1 MFRPALPVVAAM
13 MATTWTVPVSAQ
25 SVCGGEVLFQ
35 CATDDPDAREQITV
49 CARGESYI
57 LARHVLSSG
66 EMIYDPP
73 LIADANTT
81 WFHWSEEDQAQLEIG
96 FWSTDLGEPVTL
108 YVHMPWDDMNET
120 VAENGA
126 SDMWLQ
132 SPHWRTQVDQVTCA
146 SDTVYA
152 EPERLWPAQA
162 ARGPIGA
169 FFSQDD
175 VIPRIDTVG
184 VAQVTEIAAES
195 EGAPVY
201 ASARP
206 SAATPVWWMLQS
218 GDTVDILDR
227 LQNFIAVAIPTNGMK
242 ACLIRPEQLG
252 MPYSG
257 PCATG
262 WVDAAFLDP
271 IQ

>member
-1 MFRPALPVVAAM
+1 MFRF
-13 MATTWTVPVSAQ
+13 TVPVAATLMVATWTTPASAQ
-25 SVCGGEVLFQ
+25 SVCGGEVMFQ

-49 CARGESYI
+49 CVRDESYI
-57 LARHVLSSG
+57 LSRHVLSSG
-66 EMIYDPP
+66 AMVYDPP
-73 LIADANTT
+73 LVANANTT
-81 WFHWSEEDQAQLEIG
+81 WFHWSEDEQARLEIG
-96 FWSTDLGEPVTL
+96 FWSADLGEPVTL
-108 YVHMPWDDMNET
+108 HVYMPWDDMNET
-120 VAENGA
+120 VAENGS

-132 SPHWRTQVDQVTCA
+132 SPHWRAQVDQVTCA

-152 EPERLWPAQA
+152 EPEGLRPAQS

-175 VIPRIDTVG
+175 VIPYIDTVG
-184 VAQVTEIAAES
+184 VGRVSGAPADQ
-195 EGAPVY
+195 EGVPVY

-218 GDTVDILDR
+218 GETVDILDR
-227 LQNFIAVAIPTNGMK
+227 QQSFIAVAIPTNGGDD
-242 ACLIRPEQLG
+242 CLIRPEQLG
-252 MPYSG
+252 RPYAG

-262 WVDAAFLDP
+262 WVNAAFLDQ